1 MIRTEGAEPFPRLE
15 AIQRIEESI
24 QKQGREEMLKNDR
37 SKGKEQVILILGGAR
52 SGKSGYAQKM
62 AEAFEGKRL
71 LVATAQA
78 LDDEM
83 AKRIENHKKRR
94 GDTWETREEPVK
106 IPDLISDSQDGY
118 AVILIDCLTLW
129 VSNLLMA
136 SGDDV
141 ERVEDG
147 VERLVDCLATIR
159 TTVVLVSNE
168 VGLGIV
174 PESRLARSFRDLAG
188 VLNRR
193 VAGIADRVIFMVA
206 GIPWVLKG

>member
-1 MIRTEGAEPFPRLE
+1 
-15 AIQRIEESI
+15 
-24 QKQGREEMLKNDR
+24 MLKNDR
-37 SKGKEQVILILGGAR
+37 SKANEQVILILGGAR

-62 AEAFEGKRL
+62 AETFEGKRL
-71 LVATAQA
+71 FVATAQA

-118 AVILIDCLTLW
+118 AVILVDCLTLW

-147 VERLVDCLATIR
+147 VERLVDCLGTIR

-168 VGLGIV
+168 VGSGVV

-188 VLNRR
+188 VLNQR

>member
-1 MIRTEGAEPFPRLE
+1 
-15 AIQRIEESI
+15 
-24 QKQGREEMLKNDR
+24 MLKNDR
-37 SKGKEQVILILGGAR
+37 SKAKEQVILILGGAR

-71 LVATAQA
+71 FVATAQA

-106 IPDLISDSQDGY
+106 IPDLIFDSQDGY

-168 VGLGIV
+168 VGLGVV

-188 VLNRR
+188 MLNQR

>member
-1 MIRTEGAEPFPRLE
+1 
-15 AIQRIEESI
+15 
-24 QKQGREEMLKNDR
+24 MLKDDR
-37 SKGKEQVILILGGAR
+37 STAEKQVILVLGGAR
-52 SGKSGYAQKM
+52 SGKSSYAQKM

-71 LVATAQA
+71 FVATAQA

-174 PESRLARSFRDLAG
+174 PESRLARAFRDLAG
-188 VLNRR
+188 VLNQR

-206 GIPWVLKG
+206 GIPLVLKG